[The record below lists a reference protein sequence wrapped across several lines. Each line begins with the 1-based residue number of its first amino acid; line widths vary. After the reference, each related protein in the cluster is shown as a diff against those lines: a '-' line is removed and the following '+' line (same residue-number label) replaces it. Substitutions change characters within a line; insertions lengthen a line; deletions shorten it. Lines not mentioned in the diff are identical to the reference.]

1 MGSVEQ
7 PHRERAQRILKQ
19 HPEVRQHIGTNS
31 NTFWI
36 MLAIIAAEVA
46 MAAALSSSPWWLIL
60 LAAAF
65 VGAFLSHN
73 LWVIIHEC
81 THNLVFRSR
90 AANTVS
96 GIMANL
102 PHLFPS
108 AVLFGRYHARHH
120 AFLGVYELDADL
132 PYRWEARLIGRS
144 AVRKTIWMI
153 LFPIVQSIRPARLK
167 EIKPID
173 RWVVLNFAAQIL
185 FDIAVWRVLGPGAF
199 WFLFASFFLA
209 LGLHPLGARWIQE
222 HYIFADGQAT
232 SSYYGF
238 INRFALNIGHHN
250 EHHDFPSVPWN
261 KLPVLRRTAPEE
273 YDTLHSHRSWTRV
286 LWQFLFDPEM
296 SLYSRQVR
304 PRPGRVRVNDEKNHD
319 VELIESDSPDLAVS
333 RATPAATS

>member
-1 MGSVEQ
+1 
-7 PHRERAQRILKQ
+7 
-19 HPEVRQHIGTNS
+19 
-31 NTFWI
+31 
-36 MLAIIAAEVA
+36 MLAIVVVQVA
-46 MAAALSSSPWWLIL
+46 MAWALSSSPWWLIL

-65 VGAFLSHN
+65 VGAFPSHT
-73 LWVIIHEC
+73 LWVVIHEC

-90 AANTVS
+90 AANAVA
-96 GIMANL
+96 GILANL

-108 AVLFGRYHARHH
+108 SVLFGRYHARHH

-144 AVRKTIWMI
+144 AFRKTIWMM

-173 RWVVLNFAAQIL
+173 RWVVLNFGAQIL
-185 FDIAVWRVLGPGAF
+185 FDVGVWFLLGPRAF
-199 WFLFASFFLA
+199 WFLFASFFFS

-222 HYIFADGQAT
+222 HYIFFEGQST

-238 INRFALNIGHHN
+238 LNRLALNIGHHN

-261 KLPVLRRTAPEE
+261 KLPELRRTAPEA

-286 LWQFLFDPEM
+286 LWQFLFDPEI

-319 VELIESDSPDLAVS
+319 VELIEASSREFSGSPVA
-333 RATPAATS
+333 PAATP